1 MYNRIF
7 DMQLKICS
15 VSSDVSGSGSGVGS
29 VSSDVEAENVP
40 PPKEPVPSRIPIPVS
55 RANEN
60 GGNPMSPKKIKFTGS
75 PIAAVSA
82 RISRHLLPT
91 PSLNDLV
98 EYAVKIPASSKL
110 LSRQNKAVSRQTDII
125 SGGESGE
132 SGGSA
137 NTGRRR
143 IASSS
148 GTSSS
153 SVTNIELELEP
164 VLNAIGSGRRKQPND
179 IANSMMAADV
189 LWILAGTG
197 PIKPCDGTSVLA
209 PIYK

>member
-1 MYNRIF
+1 M
-7 DMQLKICS
+7 
-15 VSSDVSGSGSGVGS
+15 
-29 VSSDVEAENVP
+29 
-40 PPKEPVPSRIPIPVS
+40 SRLNETV
-55 RANEN
+55 ANPN
-60 GGNPMSPKKIKFTGS
+60 SPKKLKITGS
-75 PIAAVSA
+75 PLAAVSA

-98 EYAVKIPASSKL
+98 DYALKIPAITKL
-110 LSRQNKAVSRQTDII
+110 LSRQNRAVSRQDEIM

-137 NTGRRR
+137 NMHGRR

-153 SVTNIELELEP
+153 SITNFELELEP
-164 VLNAIGSGRRKQPND
+164 VLNSIGSGRRKQTND
-179 IANSMMAADV
+179 VANSVMAADV
-189 LWILAGTG
+189 AWILAGSG
-197 PIKPCDGTSVLA
+197 PIKPCEATSVLA